1 MKSVVIFLIILLVS
15 ACTTDYVYL
24 NTCIPDICIVP
35 ETVEDYIIAYECKS
49 KIVESCKKKPLEN

>member
-1 MKSVVIFLIILLVS
+1 MKSVVIFLVILLVN
-15 ACTTDYVYL
+15 ACTTEYVYL

-49 KIVESCKKKPLEN
+49 KIVESCNKKPSEN